1 MFNTNKPIFI
11 AIIPIVLISLV
22 SCSKDNFSFLPLNEQ
37 WIVDEKEA
45 TEWSMVKHNNL
56 PTLTGS
62 IEWKNYMNFLE
73 NEFKKFGAVSYTHL
87 TLPTKA

>member
-37 WIVDEKEA
+37 WIVNEKEA
-45 TEWSMVKHNNL
+45 TRMVNGE
-56 PTLTGS
+56 TQ
-62 IEWKNYMNFLE
+62 
-73 NEFKKFGAVSYTHL
+73 
-87 TLPTKA
+87 